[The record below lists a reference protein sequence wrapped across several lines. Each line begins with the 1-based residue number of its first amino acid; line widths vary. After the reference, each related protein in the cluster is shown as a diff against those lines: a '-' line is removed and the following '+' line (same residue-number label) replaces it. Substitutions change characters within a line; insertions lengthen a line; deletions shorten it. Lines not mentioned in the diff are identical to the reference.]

1 VNPNPLESG
10 QAMKILIDL
19 ASAQEKHAGVENAE
33 VSMSR

>member
-33 VSMSR
+33 ISMSR